1 LTPSK
6 AIEAYAKLVA
16 AIPTQAAKN
25 EEERKTN
32 TGVFKAVF
40 IKILEGAGFDENTPM
55 LEKDGAQM

>member
-6 AIEAYAKLVA
+6 AIEAYAKLVV

-32 TGVFKAVF
+32 SEVFQAAF